1 MSFEAVAAVMNADI
15 RPPSL
20 KLAAVAMGNFLNSET
35 GQLNPSMGRIAR
47 ACGLSDVQARRQVH
61 ELIAMGI
68 LSVEANHDGGSA
80 GASRQYRMHLDRLT
94 ATTLTG
100 DRRTPITGDTP
111 LIGDTPL
118 TGDRDPSHGRALPL
132 SPVIA
137 TPLTSET
144 LIRKESR
151 KNQEGNKEERKRPTQ
166 IPCPSDVDEQTWT
179 DWLTLRKVKK
189 APVTETVLAS
199 AQREAQAAGMP
210 FDAFLQVWCLR
221 GSQGLQA
228 DWLKPNERQVQSRL
242 SFTESGQRKKFQRP
256 TSHTGLY
263 DKDYNEGVTAD
274 GRLK

>member
-1 MSFEAVAAVMNADI
+1 
-15 RPPSL
+15 
-20 KLAAVAMGNFLNSET
+20 
-35 GQLNPSMGRIAR
+35 
-47 ACGLSDVQARRQVH
+47 
-61 ELIAMGI
+61 
-68 LSVEANHDGGSA
+68 
-80 GASRQYRMHLDRLT
+80 
-94 ATTLTG
+94 
-100 DRRTPITGDTP
+100 
-111 LIGDTPL
+111 
-118 TGDRDPSHGRALPL
+118 
-132 SPVIA
+132 VIA

-166 IPCPSDVDEQTWT
+166 ITCPSDVDEQTWT

-242 SFTESGQRKKFQRP
+242 SLTESGQRKKFQRP

-263 DKDYNEGVTAD
+263 DKDYTEGVTAD
-274 GRLK
+274 GRLA

>member
-80 GASRQYRMHLDRLT
+80 GASRQYRLHLDRLP
-94 ATTLTG
+94 ATPLTS
-100 DRRTPITGDTP
+100 DRPTPIASDTP
-111 LIGDTPL
+111 LISDSPL
-118 TGDRDPSHGRALPL
+118 TGDRHPSHGRALPL

-151 KNQEGNKEERKRPTQ
+151 KNQEGTSNKGSRSR
-166 IPCPSDVDEQTWT
+166 
-179 DWLTLRKVKK
+179 
-189 APVTETVLAS
+189 
-199 AQREAQAAGMP
+199 P
-210 FDAFLQVWCLR
+210 FDAGLIDLPEWLDRDTWGRWVRDRKTRNKPITEEAAKLQVKKLGEHLAAGFTPETVIDNAIENAW
-221 GSQGLQA
+221 QGLYEPKN
-228 DWLKPNERQVQSRL
+228 KPRTATRHAGFASKNYR
-242 SFTESGQRKKFQRP
+242 
-256 TSHTGLY
+256 
-263 DKDYNEGVTAD
+263 EGISED
-274 GRLK
+274 GTFV